1 MFAGEAKEGFEEGL
15 GLELGVEGV
24 YSECAEEKEDV
35 LGGRCKNKLLAMR
48 GAVCFQVAEIR
59 PA

>member
-1 MFAGEAKEGFEEGL
+1 MLEKPRKASRRDWGL
-15 GLELGVEGV
+15 SWVLKG
-24 YSECAEEKEDV
+24 YSACAEEKEDV
-35 LGGRCKNKLLAMR
+35 LGGRRKNKLLAMR